1 MSGHVPEWIQKGKPV
16 LYRGKPHIVKSWFF
30 TSTGDGCHNSDVFNL
45 LLKGVKGAVQYPDF
59 KQMGAPRNPIDK
71 DVQAMSIRK
80 AQREIMRLRKAI
92 RNHKDAKDNA
102 RCWMND
108 FELYRVLPEK
118 TFSLPIRL
126 PECEFLKNC
135 REYFRRQKRRKG

>member
-1 MSGHVPEWIQKGKPV
+1 MSGHVPEWIQKGRPV

-30 TSTGDGCHNSDVFNL
+30 TSGDGCPNSDVLNL
-45 LLKGVKGAVQYPDF
+45 RLKGIQGAVQYPDF
-59 KQMGAPRNPIDK
+59 KPMGAPRNPIDK
-71 DVQAMSIRK
+71 DVQTMSVKK

-92 RNHKDAKDNA
+92 RKHKEAKDNA

-118 TFSLPIRL
+118 TLSQPIRL

-135 REYFRRQKRRKG
+135 KTYFRRQKRGIA